1 MNKIFIYGLFAGFVI
16 LSVYKSGISLLNKP
30 GNAVQEEIPL
40 SLIDI
45 NFTRDSN
52 TKGMPDYVI
61 KHHQDEEKSLKL
73 ANLKGKPVV
82 LHFWATWCEPCKK
95 ELPYYNKF
103 IASNSDIVH
112 VALTPDG
119 TTKEKIVAFFA
130 QNGLKNIPVMT
141 DDSGIISKFFDVKA
155 FPTTLFINK
164 EGVLVGRVIGIVDW
178 QDPKT
183 MELLLQTFAS

>member
-1 MNKIFIYGLFAGFVI
+1 MNKNFIYGLCAAFII
-16 LSVYKSGISLLNKP
+16 LSVYKSGTTLLNKKET
-30 GNAVQEEIPL
+30 AVQEEIPL

-45 NFTRDSN
+45 NFSRDSN
-52 TKGMPDYVI
+52 TKGMPDYVM
-61 KHHQDEEKSLKL
+61 KNHEAEEKSFKL
-73 ANLKGKPVV
+73 ADLKGKPIV

-95 ELPYYNKF
+95 ELPFYDKF
-103 IASNSDIVH
+103 IASNSDITH

-119 TTKEKIVAFFA
+119 TTKDKIKAFFV
-130 QNGLKNIPVMT
+130 QNDLKNIPVMT

-164 EGVLVGRVIGIVDW
+164 EGILVGRVIGIVDW

-183 MELLLQTFAS
+183 IELLLQTFAT